1 MGITRSAR
9 SSLNPRERLPGVRS
23 RGLSDDLGVYP
34 AISWVTRRSRHPP
47 RPDETPRTRTIVPG
61 EKGSLKNALS
71 GPAHAPRAPPDT
83 ALRLAHVED
92 RAYVMR
98 AQRDR
103 IHPGSR
109 HASSARQN
117 PPRRDSREPTSHN
130 SSSGD
135 MTNSTPPGAP
145 SGRSAAGAAGTGR
158 RPRRRRWGIPAPEGC
173 HASRGSTRPPRNGGS
188 PPPGAAGRG
197 PYPGRHRAEPLPEG
211 HRTGWWPRRRRRG
224 SPAGTAGK
232 HAIGRGQD
240 RRAAA
245 RRTTGTKP
253 AVVSSTQSRAKGLAA
268 P

>member
-1 MGITRSAR
+1 MPWASPGPRDRHLTRENVCQGYDLAGRVTISA
-9 SSLNPRERLPGVRS
+9 S
-23 RGLSDDLGVYP
+23 
-34 AISWVTRRSRHPP
+34 TRRSRRLPGDLDA

-109 HASSARQN
+109 HASPARQN

-135 MTNSTPPGAP
+135 MTNSTPPGGAVGRERRGCCQCRGRRRACTCTCAP
-145 SGRSAAGAAGTGR
+145 MQRVLPVPGAAAPTSSVGDPRPGGAR
-158 RPRRRRWGIPAPEGC
+158 SSGSVGESESGARPRRRRRA
-173 HASRGSTRPPRNGGS
+173 
-188 PPPGAAGRG
+188 GAARES
-197 PYPGRHRAEPLPEG
+197 RH
-211 HRTGWWPRRRRRG
+211 HRREARRWRRG
-224 SPAGTAGK
+224 SPA
-232 HAIGRGQD
+232 RGN
-240 RRAAA
+240 RSA
-245 RRTTGTKP
+245 
-253 AVVSSTQSRAKGLAA
+253 AVVPGDSPALQK
-268 P
+268 

>member
-47 RPDETPRTRTIVPG
+47 RPDETPRARTIVPG

-109 HASSARQN
+109 HASPARQN

-135 MTNSTPPGAP
+135 MTNSTPPGGAV
-145 SGRSAAGAAGTGR
+145 GRERRGCCRCRGR
-158 RPRRRRWGIPAPEGC
+158 RPRRRRWGPCPFPGVPGRLVPSGSRSPGPAPGAVGREP
-173 HASRGSTRPPRNGGS
+173 RGNRDITAERPVGGGAGAPRMAIAAPPSFQGTRPRFRNRS
-188 PPPGAAGRG
+188 SCA
-197 PYPGRHRAEPLPEG
+197 
-211 HRTGWWPRRRRRG
+211 
-224 SPAGTAGK
+224 
-232 HAIGRGQD
+232 
-240 RRAAA
+240 
-245 RRTTGTKP
+245 
-253 AVVSSTQSRAKGLAA
+253 AVV
-268 P
+268 